1 MISLA
6 TTPRA
11 KLPSGRPPRMFSP
24 TRSLLTLGVSF
35 LTTRIA
41 RKLKDGHNAVPA
53 QERTFAGLCT
63 QLANTV
69 YGRLHGITPDMTYT
83 QFQSRVPLQTYEG
96 FLPHIERMK
105 AGEPNVLWPGHCSFY
120 AVSSGTTA
128 GRTKFLPITE
138 GMLEHFRKAGLD
150 SLLYYTARV
159 GHTGVFRGKHLF
171 LGGSTTLSQL
181 EESKLQP
188 AFAGDL
194 SGITALNLPGWVEK
208 HLYEPG
214 KSIAQVAD
222 WPTKLQAIAERTW
235 DRDITLLAGI
245 PSWMLILAETVKARA
260 STPAHK
266 PVNLQ
271 EVWPNLEC
279 LIHGGV
285 PVGPYVDELR
295 SQIGPGINFHEVYPA
310 SEGFIATQDG
320 ASSLGLRLMTDVGLF
335 FEFLPFKDYQP
346 DNLQN
351 LGDCTIPLEG
361 VRTGV
366 DYVLVLSTPAG
377 LTRYV
382 IGDVVRFTSTDI
394 PRLVYVGRTALQL
407 SAFGEHVIE
416 KELTD
421 ALIAVCQR
429 HGWSIVN
436 FHVAP
441 MFSDSAAGQ
450 RRGRHE
456 WWIELKPNTTE
467 TPTGPVIAIELDV
480 ELKRLNDDYEAKR
493 NGGGLAAPIV
503 KLVMPGVFE
512 QWLRSKGK
520 WGGQNKTPRCRS
532 DREIADGLAQV
543 AGFHSEA

>member
-1 MISLA
+1 MNSLA
-6 TTPRA
+6 TAPRA
-11 KLPSGRPPRMFSP
+11 KLLNSKPPRMFSP
-24 TRSLLTLGVSF
+24 TRSLLTVGVSF
-35 LTTRIA
+35 LTTRAA
-41 RKLKDGHNAVPA
+41 RKLKDGNDAVPA
-53 QERTFAGLCT
+53 QKRTFAGLCA
-63 QLANTV
+63 QLASTV
-69 YGRLHGITPDMTYT
+69 YGRLHGIAPDMTYP

-181 EESKLQP
+181 EESKQQP

-235 DRDITLLAGI
+235 NRDITLLAGI

-260 STPAHK
+260 TTPDHK

-279 LIHGGV
+279 VIHGGV

-295 SQIGPGINFHEVYPA
+295 SQIGPNINFHEVYPA

-346 DNLQN
+346 DNLHN
-351 LGDCTIPLEG
+351 LGERTIPLEG
-361 VRTGV
+361 VSTGV

-429 HGWSIVN
+429 HSWSIVN

-493 NGGGLAAPIV
+493 NGGGLDAPIV
-503 KLVMPGVFE
+503 RLVMPGVFE

-543 AGFHSEA
+543 ARFHSDA